1 MVQQGSAEVR
11 SDMTLRKS
19 FLTPV
24 LLVFMTVATVI
35 FGGEPGMRRFG
46 KDVAFS
52 ADDLPDSEL
61 RRKLRV
67 LPAAKHARAMERLKS
82 VSFSVED
89 VKNLRA
95 DDAGEIFYVC
105 EISAEAKAFMRALAP
120 TAEAAAE
127 SEPPVAAAPIPI
139 ANPPV
144 YHSRP
149 GSSRVVI
156 LDFNGHYVT
165 GTAWNGSSG
174 DFDAIPFDTDGDIT
188 TFNDSEQT
196 AIKRVWQRV
205 AEDFAPF
212 DVDVTTQE
220 PATITNSTGRLL
232 ITRNT
237 DRNGKANP
245 STGAGGV
252 AYLSVFGS
260 GSYGFYSPA
269 WVYSNNLANRE
280 DYIAEAASH
289 EMGHNLGLS
298 HDGTST
304 GASYYS
310 GHGGGETSWST
321 LMGTGYNQNVSQWS
335 KGEYTNA
342 NNTQDDLQIISGRL
356 TYRADDHGNS
366 NGAATELTRSGTS
379 ISSTT
384 PETDVNNNSPQNKG
398 VIETTADIDVFR
410 FSTGAG
416 AITLNVNPWI
426 TPSNTRG
433 GNLDIR
439 ADLYDAV
446 GNLLRTENPD
456 STTGVTINYTA
467 SEGTYFLHVQGVGV
481 GAPLGS
487 PANGYTEYGSIGQY
501 FISGTVQLPAGDQ
514 TPPTASLN
522 ASSVTT
528 GGGTTHTF
536 TVTYNDD
543 IAVNV
548 SSLDSNDLRV
558 TGPSGF
564 NTLASYISVNPTG
577 NGSPRTATYRINA
590 PGGTWDLN
598 DNGAYTV
605 ALQGSQVSDTFGRF
619 AAAATLG
626 TISVNVPLP
635 PGPGTGIRRELFTN
649 IAGVNVSDL
658 TSSAAYQNN
667 AATSA
672 SLLNSLFETPS
683 NFADNYGQRVHGY
696 FIAPVTGTYFFTIAS
711 DDSSQLWLSTNDNSA
726 TAAQIAFVDG
736 FTGEREWGKYAS
748 QRSSGI
754 SLTSGSRYYIRALQK
769 EGAGGDNLAVG
780 VEYPNGSMDRPIP
793 AHRLDPF
800 VPASYTATVSATDA
814 TASETQ
820 GNSGAFAVS
829 IAPPSLSAITVNVKF
844 DGSATYGTDYNSI
857 ATTVTIP
864 AGQSSAMITVVPV
877 NDTKFEG
884 NETVVV
890 TLLTGSGYA
899 LGSPV
904 SATVTIQD
912 NDTNSAP
919 VATNASFDVVRNIPL
934 SKTLNATDVDAQ
946 PLTYSIVAIPM
957 KGSVTIV
964 NPASG
969 AIIYTPNPGAMG
981 PDSFTFRANDGFV
994 NSNTATVTLN
1004 IQNGVPTAISEQF
1017 TISAMLPSINTLNA
1031 GDADGDALTV
1041 ELLTLPSQGAVS
1053 IDPATLQFTF
1063 TPASGAVG
1071 TDSFSYRLSDGVAQS
1086 PAATVSLVFLP
1097 RIELSS
1103 SASATPNP
1111 ALENVPVLFSV
1122 AGSGAG
1128 SVVWVW
1134 NFGDGSGMQGSQA
1147 AHSFSVAGSYNVI
1160 VTGTDA
1166 AGQTVSATIAMVI
1179 SDETEGGGGGA
1190 SPPLPDSD
1198 GDGVADVF
1206 EVLDGTNPNDATSAT
1221 KIPFTISKAA
1231 GIFNFKKAVSDGVAL
1246 SGIIPELSR
1255 GFTPASAPITFII
1268 NGSTVALTLDAKGK
1282 GRAKTATASL
1292 GLKLKYGKKSKT
1304 SKTAAFMGGNTP
1316 FKFKLAKSDLTAAWN
1331 IDPALT
1337 TAGQQLRVTVDAIVG
1352 GRIYTATVDT
1362 TYKAKAGSKG
1372 VFKKNLR

>member
-1 MVQQGSAEVR
+1 
-11 SDMTLRKS
+11 MTLRKS

-24 LLVFMTVATVI
+24 LLVSMTVATVV

-105 EISAEAKAFMRALAP
+105 EISAEAKAIMRALAP

-127 SEPPVAAAPIPI
+127 SEPPVAAAPIPV

-165 GTAWNGSSG
+165 GTAWNGASG

-188 TFNDSEQT
+188 TFSDSEQT

-220 PATITNSTGRLL
+220 PATLTNSTGRLL

-245 STGAGGV
+245 STNAGGV
-252 AYLSVFGS
+252 AYLSVFGGGGYVS
-260 GSYGFYSPA
+260 TYSPA

-298 HDGTST
+298 HDGTSS

-384 PETDVNNNSPQNKG
+384 PESDVNNTSPQNKG
-398 VIETTADIDVFR
+398 VIETNADIDVFR

-416 AITLNVNPWI
+416 AITINVYPWVS
-426 TPSNTRG
+426 PGNTRG

-439 ADLYDAV
+439 ADLYDSS

-456 STTGVTINYTA
+456 STGVTINYTA

-481 GAPLGS
+481 GTPLGS

-514 TPPTASLN
+514 TSPTASLN
-522 ASSVTT
+522 SSSVTA
-528 GGGTTHTF
+528 GGGTSHTF
-536 TVTYNDD
+536 TVAYNDD

-558 TGPSGF
+558 TGPNGF
-564 NTLASYISVNPTG
+564 NTLATYISVNPTG

-619 AAAATLG
+619 AAATTLG

-635 PGPGTGIRRELFTN
+635 PGPGTGIRREVFTN
-649 IAGVNVSDL
+649 ISGVNVSDL

-696 FIAPVTGTYFFTIAS
+696 FIAPVTGTYLFTIAS
-711 DDSSQLWLSTNDNSA
+711 DDSSQLWLSTND
-726 TAAQIAFVDG
+726 TPAAAVQIAFVDG

-754 SLTSGSRYYIRALQK
+754 NLTAGNRYYIRALQK

-800 VPASYTATVSATDA
+800 VPTSYSAKVSATDA

-820 GNSGAFAVS
+820 GNSGAFTVS
-829 IAPPSLSAITVNVKF
+829 IAPPSLSAITVNLKF
-844 DGSATYGTDYNSI
+844 EGSATYGTDYNSI
-857 ATTVTIP
+857 STTVTIP
-864 AGQSSAMITVVPV
+864 AGQSSAAITVVPV

-884 NETVVV
+884 DETVLV
-890 TLLTGSGYA
+890 TLQPGAGYA
-899 LGSPV
+899 LGSPA
-904 SATVTIQD
+904 SASVTIQD
-912 NDTNSAP
+912 NDTNTAP
-919 VATNASFDVVRNIPL
+919 VATNASFNVVRNVAL
-934 SKTLNATDVDAQ
+934 TKTLTATDVDAQ
-946 PLTYSIVAIPM
+946 PLTFSVVASPT
-957 KGSVTIV
+957 KGSVTV
-964 NPASG
+964 GNPTTG
-969 AIIYTPNPGAMG
+969 AITYTPNPGAMG
-981 PDSFTFRANDGFV
+981 TDSFTFRANDGFA

-1004 IQNGVPTAISEQF
+1004 IQNGIPSAISESF
-1017 TISAMLPSINTLNA
+1017 TISAMLPSTKLLNA
-1031 GDADGDALTV
+1031 GDADGDPLTV
-1041 ELLTLPSQGAVS
+1041 EMLVSPTQGTVV
-1053 IDPATLQFTF
+1053 IDPSTLQFTF
-1063 TPASGAVG
+1063 SPATGATG

-1086 PAATVSLVFLP
+1086 PAATVSILYLP
-1097 RIELSS
+1097 RIEMSS
-1103 SASATPNP
+1103 TASATPNP
-1111 ALENVPVLFSV
+1111 ALEGVPVLFSV
-1122 AGSGAG
+1122 AGIGVG
-1128 SVVWVW
+1128 VVVWDW
-1134 NFGDGSGMQGSQA
+1134 NFGDGSSLQGAQA
-1147 AHSFSVAGSYNVI
+1147 AHSFAVAGTYNVLVI
-1160 VTGTDA
+1160 GTDA
-1166 AGQTVSATIAMVI
+1166 EGQTISGTIMMVVT
-1179 SDETEGGGGGA
+1179 DETNGGGGA

-1206 EVLDGTNPNDATSAT
+1206 EILDGTDPNDASSGV

-1231 GIFNFKKAVSDGVAL
+1231 GIFNFKKTGSDGVAL
-1246 SGIIPELSR
+1246 AGIFPELSR
-1255 GFTPASAPITFII
+1255 AFAPANAPITIII
-1268 NGSTVALTLDAKGK
+1268 NGTKVALALDAKGK
-1282 GRAKTATASL
+1282 GRAKTPTASL

-1304 SKTAAFMGGNTP
+1304 TKTTAFMGGNTP
-1316 FKFKLAKSDLTAAWN
+1316 FNFKLAKSDLTTAWN
-1331 IDPALT
+1331 IDRTLS
-1337 TAGQQLRVTVDAIVG
+1337 TAGQQFRVSVDAILG
-1352 GRIYTATVDT
+1352 GRVYTATIDT
-1362 TYKAKAGSKG
+1362 TYKSKAGTKG
-1372 VFKKNLR
+1372 VFKKNK